1 MSPPLLPQD
10 ITMTSETPEEE
21 FNRRF
26 ADELVRIVGPTYQ
39 QELDTLNE
47 YEDADT
53 RQYALDVAP
62 TYFAEPDQREEGPE
76 ECARNDFA
84 YWDN

>member
-10 ITMTSETPEEE
+10 ITMTSEISEEE

-39 QELDTLNE
+39 EEADTLGE

-53 RQYALDVAP
+53 RAYAIETAP
-62 TYFAEPDQREEGPE
+62 SYFAEPWQRAEGPE
-76 ECARNDFA
+76 ECARTDFS
-84 YWDN
+84 YWED